1 MVGQMIDRTND
12 GRTND
17 GRTNDSAPDI
27 RTNIWTYG
35 GRTKYCVE
43 VASTSAPAKR

>member
-17 GRTNDSAPDI
+17 GRTTDGRPNDSAPDI

-35 GRTKYCVE
+35 GRTK
-43 VASTSAPAKR
+43 